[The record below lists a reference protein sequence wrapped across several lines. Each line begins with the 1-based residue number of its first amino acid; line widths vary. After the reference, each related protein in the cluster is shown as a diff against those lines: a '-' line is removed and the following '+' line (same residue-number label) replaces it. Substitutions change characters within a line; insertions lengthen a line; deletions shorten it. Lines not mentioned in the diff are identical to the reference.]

1 MILGIDCSNIRAGG
15 GITHISNILRYAEPA
30 RYGFEK
36 VVVWGGAQLQQLPD
50 LPWIDKQ
57 LVPEMNGPAFK
68 VQLWKMNHF
77 NKALRRHGVDV
88 LLAPGGT
95 YAGRFRP
102 YVSMSQNMLVFE
114 KQERDR
120 FPFSLNKLRYLALN
134 VLQTRS
140 FSHAQGI
147 IFISRYA
154 RDYILHSVPQLK
166 EKQHTVIYHGVS
178 ARFQQAPRAQRPV
191 AAFSA
196 QQPFKI
202 LYVSIINYYK
212 HQLVLMDA
220 VEQLHRKG
228 YHISLE
234 LVGPLNPAL
243 EKAFREKLQQ
253 LGHCVKY
260 AGKIGYEQINA
271 TYQQADLFV
280 FASTCENMP
289 NILVEAMSAGLPI
302 LSSSYGP
309 MPEILQEAGDY
320 FDPTNVADTTRQLE
334 ALLLDQQRREH
345 IAQAAFEK
353 AKQFSWESAS
363 NETLSFL
370 HGIARHN

>member
-15 GITHISNILRYAEPA
+15 GITHISNILRYADPA

-36 VVVWGGAQLQQLPD
+36 VVVWGGKQLQQLPD
-50 LPWIDKQ
+50 MPWLDKQ

-68 VQLWKMNHF
+68 VQLWKMSHF
-77 NKALRRHGVDV
+77 NKALRQHGVDV

-95 YAGRFRP
+95 YAGSFRP

-114 KQERDR
+114 KQERNR
-120 FPFSLNKLRYLALN
+120 FPFSLNKLRYLVLN

-154 RDYILHSVPQLK
+154 RDYILHNVPQLK

-178 ARFQQAPRAQRPV
+178 ARFQQAPRTQRPV
-191 AAFSA
+191 AAFTA
-196 QQPFKI
+196 QQPFRI

-220 VEQLHRKG
+220 IAQLHRKG

-234 LVGPLNPAL
+234 LVGPMNPAL
-243 EKAFREKLQQ
+243 ERTFREKLEQ

-260 AGKIGYEQINA
+260 AGKVGYEQINA

-320 FDPTNVADTTRQLE
+320 FDPTNVADTARQLE
-334 ALLLDQQRREH
+334 ALLLNQERRQH

-353 AKQFSWESAS
+353 AKLFSWESAS